1 MESVNLY
8 SILLNMARNKSLSAS
23 LRKVANMWKNAG
35 RKSDLM
41 GTYNEQKRRAYN
53 HYIESQ
59 TDYDGNGG
67 VSTYNM
73 TEWLKYKKALWQ
85 VKSLK
90 NTIKKRK

>member
-1 MESVNLY
+1 MVINKDLS
-8 SILLNMARNKSLSAS
+8 KSLWS
-23 LRKVANMWKNAG
+23 VANMWKKTVRNA
-35 RKSDLM
+35 DLM
-41 GTYNEQKRRAYN
+41 GTYNEQKRRAYA

-90 NTIKKRK
+90 KAIKKRK

>member
-1 MESVNLY
+1 MKKGNLQ
-8 SILLNMARNKSLSAS
+8 
-23 LRKVANMWKNAG
+23 
-35 RKSDLM
+35 

-73 TEWLKYKKALWQ
+73 TEYLKAKKAQ
-85 VKSLK
+85 KQMKSIEK
-90 NTIKKRK
+90 TAKKQ